1 MLEFST
7 FIRNQAPEGF
17 PAQLEVRVHMFGGW
31 GVGEKGEMLVTPWL
45 NSAAE
50 VDCHMDQLIS
60 ALERLRV
67 EAKAKLEENECS

>member
-1 MLEFST
+1 
-7 FIRNQAPEGF
+7 
-17 PAQLEVRVHMFGGW
+17 MFGGW

-50 VDCHMDQLIS
+50 VDSHIKPLLI
-60 ALERLRV
+60 ALERLIE

>member
-1 MLEFST
+1 MLQFST
-7 FIRNQAPEGF
+7 YIRNQASAGF

-50 VDCHMDQLIS
+50 VDSHIKPLLI
-60 ALERLRV
+60 ALERLIE